1 MASQLVKQL
10 SPRQNISVQVPA
22 LFHASVLSGCQCFQ
36 SDKSIPTHSMQRR
49 ENVDQE
55 VKVTLQKRNTL
66 EKKQDSMQKGTAY
79 SYEKKNENKKDL
91 THFEPRRFPTYLNE
105 QT

>member
-1 MASQLVKQL
+1 
-10 SPRQNISVQVPA
+10 
-22 LFHASVLSGCQCFQ
+22 
-36 SDKSIPTHSMQRR
+36 MQRR

-55 VKVTLQKRNTL
+55 VIVTLQKRNTL
-66 EKKQDSMQKGTAY
+66 EKKQDSMQKGTATAMKTAM
-79 SYEKKNENKKDL
+79 KKNENKKDL